1 MKRIVYK
8 NSTRS
13 EAVKV
18 LNEMLR
24 EMDLSKSWVVSID
37 ELKKRRTSSQ
47 NAFLWVCYSE
57 MLRAAPEQL
66 GGFTEDDLHQYFLG
80 KKFGVE
86 HLDGLEGGYSRPR
99 KRSSNLNKQEFS
111 DYLEFLSAEA
121 ANLGIIIPEP
131 RGAADL

>member
-1 MKRIVYK
+1 
-8 NSTRS
+8 
-13 EAVKV
+13 
-18 LNEMLR
+18 
-24 EMDLSKSWVVSID
+24 
-37 ELKKRRTSSQ
+37 
-47 NAFLWVCYSE
+47 